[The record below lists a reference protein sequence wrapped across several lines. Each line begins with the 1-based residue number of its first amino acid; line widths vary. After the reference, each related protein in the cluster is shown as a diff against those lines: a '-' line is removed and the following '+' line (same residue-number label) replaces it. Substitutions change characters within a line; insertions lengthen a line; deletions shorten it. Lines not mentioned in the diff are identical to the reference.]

1 MQFFLTLW
9 LKLIINLFK
18 LKNMNK
24 SELIAA
30 MALKAGLT
38 KVQAKNA
45 LEALLDT
52 SKDALKKGEKIALI
66 GFGTFSVLD
75 RKARTG
81 HNPRTGKSIKI
92 PAKKIVK
99 FKPGAA
105 FAKMK

>member
-1 MQFFLTLW
+1 
-9 LKLIINLFK
+9 
-18 LKNMNK
+18 MNK

-45 LEALLDT
+45 LEALLDN
-52 SKDALKKGEKIALI
+52 SKDALKKGEKIDLI
-66 GFGTFSVLD
+66 GFGTFSVLS

-81 HNPRTGKSIKI
+81 HNPATGKSIKI
-92 PAKKIVK
+92 PAKKVVK
-99 FKPGAA
+99 FKPGSA